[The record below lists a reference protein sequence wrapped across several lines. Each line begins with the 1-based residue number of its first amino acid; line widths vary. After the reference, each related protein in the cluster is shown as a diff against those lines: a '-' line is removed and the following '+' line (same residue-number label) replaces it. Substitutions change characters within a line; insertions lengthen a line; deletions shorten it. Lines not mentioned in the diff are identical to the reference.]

1 MADLDPNKE
10 LNKKRLSVHVTEMK
24 LQLERL
30 DLRKMEIGEELR
42 KIDENITATNLD
54 ISKTQESI
62 EKMGK

>member
-1 MADLDPNKE
+1 MADIGPNLD

-30 DLRKMEIGEELR
+30 DLRKMEIAEELR